1 MKKIGQLLLA
11 LFLMLITFVGCQNP
25 AGGNNPPKTEVT
37 EVTEDTDAIVLDA
50 SQSNSSVAFKTAVA
64 SYPSDNKVAKTL
76 TYTFKANQENIDIYP
91 YIKTGDITEGS
102 VDWGTAKYAKFGNYS
117 RADKNTTT
125 TWQTVTID
133 IAAAVA
139 NTADNNEYKVLFNDE
154 GFDSTKALVQVG
166 FELYKDPGA
175 AIDELTVEVKD
186 FVITYSDDTTFEITK
201 ENVSV
206 ATGCGGDSSLTA
218 TLR

>member
-11 LFLMLITFVGCQNP
+11 LFLMLITFIGCQNP
-25 AGGNNPPKTEVT
+25 AGGNNPPK
-37 EVTEDTDAIVLDA
+37 TEDTDAIVLDA
-50 SQSNSSVAFKTAVA
+50 SQSNSTVAFKTAVA

-76 TYTFKANQENIDIYP
+76 TYSFKANQENIDIYP
-91 YIKTGDITEGS
+91 YIKTGDITDGS
-102 VDWGTAKYAKFGNYS
+102 VDWATAKYAKFGNYN
-117 RADKNTTT
+117 REDKNTKT

-139 NTADNNEYKVLFNDE
+139 NTADNNEYKVLYNDD
-154 GFDSTKALVQVG
+154 GFDSTKSLVQVG
-166 FELYKDPGA
+166 FELYKDAGA
-175 AIDELTVEVKD
+175 AIDELTIEVKD

-206 ATGCGGDSSLTA
+206 ADGWGGDSSLTA

>member
-11 LFLMLITFVGCQNP
+11 LFLMLITFIGCQNP
-25 AGGNNPPKTEVT
+25 AVGNNPPK
-37 EVTEDTDAIVLDA
+37 TEDTDAIVLDA
-50 SQSNSSVAFKTAVA
+50 SQSNSEVAFKTAVA

-125 TWQTVTID
+125 TWQTVTVD

-139 NTADNNEYKVLFNDE
+139 NTEDNTEYKVLYNDE
-154 GFDSTKALVQVG
+154 GFNSTKSLVQVG
-166 FELYKDPGA
+166 FELYKDPGT
-175 AIDELTVEVKD
+175 AIDELTIEVKD

-206 ATGCGGDSSLTA
+206 ADGWGGDSSLTA

>member
-11 LFLMLITFVGCQNP
+11 LFLMLVIFTGCQNP
-25 AGGNNPPKTEVT
+25 AGENNPPKTEVT
-37 EVTEDTDAIVLDA
+37 EDTDVIVLDA
-50 SQSNSSVAFKTAVA
+50 SQSNSEVAFKTAVA

-76 TYTFKANQENIDIYP
+76 TYSFKANQENIDIYP

-133 IAAAVA
+133 IAAAVT
-139 NTADNNEYKVLFNDE
+139 NTADNTEYKVLYNDD
-154 GFDSTKALVQVG
+154 GFDSTKSLVQVG
-166 FELYKDPGA
+166 FELYKDAGA
-175 AIDELTVEVKD
+175 AIDELTIEVKD

-206 ATGCGGDSSLTA
+206 ADGWGGDSSLTA

>member
-11 LFLMLITFVGCQNP
+11 LFLMLITFIGCQNP
-25 AGGNNPPKTEVT
+25 AGENNPPKP
-37 EVTEDTDAIVLDA
+37 EDTDAIVLEA
-50 SQSNSSVAFKTAVA
+50 SQSNSEVAFKTAVA

-76 TYTFKANQENIDIYP
+76 TYSFKANQENIDIYP

-117 RADKNTTT
+117 RADKNTAT
-125 TWQTVTID
+125 TWQTVTVD

-139 NTADNNEYKVLFNDE
+139 NTADNTEYKVLYNDD
-154 GFDSTKALVQVG
+154 GFDSTKSLVQVG

-175 AIDELTVEVKD
+175 AIDELTIEVKD

-206 ATGCGGDSSLTA
+206 ADGWGGDSSLTA

>member
-11 LFLMLITFVGCQNP
+11 LFLMLVIFTGCQNP
-25 AGGNNPPKTEVT
+25 AGENNPPKTEV
-37 EVTEDTDAIVLDA
+37 TDAIVLDA
-50 SQSNSSVAFKTAVA
+50 SQSNSEVAFKTAVA

-117 RADKNTTT
+117 RADKNTAT
-125 TWQTVTID
+125 TWQTVTVD

-139 NTADNNEYKVLFNDE
+139 NTADNTEYKVLYNDD
-154 GFDSTKALVQVG
+154 GFDSTKSLVQVG
-166 FELYKDPGA
+166 FELYKDAGA
-175 AIDELTVEVKD
+175 AIDELTIEVKN

-206 ATGCGGDSSLTA
+206 ADSWGGDSSLTA

>member
-11 LFLMLITFVGCQNP
+11 LFLMLITFIGCQNP
-25 AGGNNPPKTEVT
+25 AGGNNPPK
-37 EVTEDTDAIVLDA
+37 TEDTDAIVLDA
-50 SQSNSSVAFKTAVA
+50 SQSNSEVAFKTAVA

-76 TYTFKANQENIDIYP
+76 TYSFKANQENIDIYP

-125 TWQTVTID
+125 TWQTVTVD

-139 NTADNNEYKVLFNDE
+139 NTADNTEYKVLYNDD
-154 GFDSTKALVQVG
+154 GFDSTKSLVQVG
-166 FELYKDPGA
+166 FELYKDAGA

-206 ATGCGGDSSLTA
+206 ADGWGGDSSLTA

>member
-11 LFLMLITFVGCQNP
+11 LFLMLITFIGCQNP
-25 AGGNNPPKTEVT
+25 AGGNNPPK
-37 EVTEDTDAIVLDA
+37 TEDTDAIVLDA
-50 SQSNSSVAFKTAVA
+50 SQSNSEVAFKTAVA

-76 TYTFKANQENIDIYP
+76 TYSFKANQENIDIYP

-125 TWQTVTID
+125 TWQTVTVD

-139 NTADNNEYKVLFNDE
+139 NTADNTEYKVLYNDD

-166 FELYKDPGA
+166 FELYKDAGA

-206 ATGCGGDSSLTA
+206 ADGWGGDSSLTA

>member
-11 LFLMLITFVGCQNP
+11 LFLMLITFIGCQNP
-25 AGGNNPPKTEVT
+25 AGGNNPPK
-37 EVTEDTDAIVLDA
+37 TEDTDAIVLDA
-50 SQSNSSVAFKTAVA
+50 SQSNSTVAFKTAVA

-125 TWQTVTID
+125 TWQTVTVD
-133 IAAAVA
+133 IATAVA
-139 NTADNNEYKVLFNDE
+139 NTEDNTEYKVLYNDD
-154 GFDSTKALVQVG
+154 GFDSTKSLVQVG
-166 FELYKDPGA
+166 FELYKDAGA
-175 AIDELTVEVKD
+175 AIDELTIEVKD

-206 ATGCGGDSSLTA
+206 ADGWGGDSSLTA

>member
-11 LFLMLITFVGCQNP
+11 LFLMLVIFTGCQNP
-25 AGGNNPPKTEVT
+25 AGDNNPPKTEV
-37 EVTEDTDAIVLDA
+37 TDAIVLDA
-50 SQSNSSVAFKTAVA
+50 SQSNSEVAFKTAVA

-91 YIKTGDITEGS
+91 YIKTGDIIKGS
-102 VDWGTAKYAKFGNYS
+102 VDWVTAKYAKFGNYS
-117 RADKNTTT
+117 RADKNTAT
-125 TWQTVTID
+125 TWQTVTVD

-139 NTADNNEYKVLFNDE
+139 NTEENTEYKVLYNDD
-154 GFDSTKALVQVG
+154 GFDSTKSLVQVG
-166 FELYKDPGA
+166 FELYKDAGA
-175 AIDELTVEVKD
+175 AIDELTIEVKD

-206 ATGCGGDSSLTA
+206 ADGWGGDSSLTA

>member
-11 LFLMLITFVGCQNP
+11 LFLMLVIFTGCQNP
-25 AGGNNPPKTEVT
+25 AGENNPPKTEVT
-37 EVTEDTDAIVLDA
+37 DTIVLDA
-50 SQSNSSVAFKTAVA
+50 SQSNSEVAFKTAVA

-91 YIKTGDITEGS
+91 YIKTGDFTEGS
-102 VDWGTAKYAKFGNYS
+102 VNWGTAKYAKFGNYS
-117 RADKNTTT
+117 RADKNTAT
-125 TWQTVTID
+125 TWQTVTVD

-139 NTADNNEYKVLFNDE
+139 NTEENTEYKVLYNDDGFN
-154 GFDSTKALVQVG
+154 STKSLVQVG
-166 FELYKDPGA
+166 FELYKDAGA
-175 AIDELTVEVKD
+175 AIDELTIEVKD
-186 FVITYSDDTTFEITK
+186 FVITYNDDTTFEITK

-206 ATGCGGDSSLTA
+206 ADGWGGDSSLKA

>member
-11 LFLMLITFVGCQNP
+11 LFLMLITFIGCQNP
-25 AGGNNPPKTEVT
+25 AGENNPPKA
-37 EVTEDTDAIVLDA
+37 EDTDAIVLDA
-50 SQSNSSVAFKTAVA
+50 SQSNSEVAFKTAVA

-76 TYTFKANQENIDIYP
+76 TYSFKANQENIDIYP
-91 YIKTGDITEGS
+91 YIKTGDVTEGS

-125 TWQTVTID
+125 AWQTVTID

-139 NTADNNEYKVLFNDE
+139 NTEDNTEYKVLYNDD

-166 FELYKDPGA
+166 FELYKDAGA

-206 ATGCGGDSSLTA
+206 ADGWGGDSSLTA